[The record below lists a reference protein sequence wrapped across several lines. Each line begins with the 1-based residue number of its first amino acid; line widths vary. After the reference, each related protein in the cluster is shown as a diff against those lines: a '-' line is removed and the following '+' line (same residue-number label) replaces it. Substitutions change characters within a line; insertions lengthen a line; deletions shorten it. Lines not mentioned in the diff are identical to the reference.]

1 MNRFVVAEPLWCTG
15 CNTCLAACSDVHKT
29 QGLQQ
34 HPRLALAK
42 TSTITAPVVCHH
54 CEEAPC
60 LQVCPVNAISQRDDA
75 IQLNESLCI
84 GCKLCA
90 VVCPFGAISASG
102 SRPVN
107 AHAQY
112 VFQAEGSLKNGEE
125 NVLPQHAL
133 LRWEPGVQTVAVK
146 CDLCDFLPEGPAC
159 VRACPNQALRLITD
173 DSLQRQMKEKQR
185 LAASWFANGGEDPI
199 SANLR
204 VVVLRLI
211 LFNVPMNYSHDNW
224 SAILA
229 HIGKPEEL
237 DTSARNA
244 GALTRRR
251 EIRDA
256 ATLLRLGLAYGP
268 GGMSLR
274 EVTAWA
280 QLHDVATLS
289 DVALLKRLRNAADW
303 FGILAA
309 QTLAVRAAV
318 TGCTSGKRLR
328 LVDGTAISAPGGGSA
343 EWRLHMG
350 YDPHTCQFTDF
361 ELTDSR
367 DAERLDRFAQTADE
381 IRIADRGFGSRPE
394 CIRSLAFGEADYIVR
409 VHWRGLRW
417 LTAEGMRFDMMGFLR
432 GLDCGKNGETTVMIG
447 NSGNK
452 KAGAPFPARLIAV
465 SLPPEKALIS
475 KTRLLSENRRKGR
488 VVQAETLEAAG
499 HVLLLTSLP
508 EDEYSAEQVADC
520 YRLRWQIELAFKRL
534 KSLLHLDA
542 LRAKEPEL
550 AKAWIFANLLAAFL
564 IDDIIQPSLDF
575 PPRSAGSE
583 KKN

>member
-1 MNRFVVAEPLWCTG
+1 
-15 CNTCLAACSDVHKT
+15 
-29 QGLQQ
+29 
-34 HPRLALAK
+34 
-42 TSTITAPVVCHH
+42 
-54 CEEAPC
+54 
-60 LQVCPVNAISQRDDA
+60 
-75 IQLNESLCI
+75 
-84 GCKLCA
+84 
-90 VVCPFGAISASG
+90 
-102 SRPVN
+102 
-107 AHAQY
+107 
-112 VFQAEGSLKNGEE
+112 
-125 NVLPQHAL
+125 
-133 LRWEPGVQTVAVK
+133 
-146 CDLCDFLPEGPAC
+146 
-159 VRACPNQALRLITD
+159 
-173 DSLQRQMKEKQR
+173 
-185 LAASWFANGGEDPI
+185 
-199 SANLR
+199 
-204 VVVLRLI
+204 
-211 LFNVPMNYSHDNW
+211 MNYSHDNW

-564 IDDIIQPSLDF
+564 IDDMIQPSLDF

>member
-1 MNRFVVAEPLWCTG
+1 
-15 CNTCLAACSDVHKT
+15 
-29 QGLQQ
+29 
-34 HPRLALAK
+34 
-42 TSTITAPVVCHH
+42 
-54 CEEAPC
+54 
-60 LQVCPVNAISQRDDA
+60 
-75 IQLNESLCI
+75 
-84 GCKLCA
+84 
-90 VVCPFGAISASG
+90 
-102 SRPVN
+102 
-107 AHAQY
+107 
-112 VFQAEGSLKNGEE
+112 
-125 NVLPQHAL
+125 
-133 LRWEPGVQTVAVK
+133 
-146 CDLCDFLPEGPAC
+146 
-159 VRACPNQALRLITD
+159 
-173 DSLQRQMKEKQR
+173 
-185 LAASWFANGGEDPI
+185 
-199 SANLR
+199 
-204 VVVLRLI
+204 
-211 LFNVPMNYSHDNW
+211 MNYSHDNW

-350 YDPHTCQFTDF
+350 YDPHTCQFTNF

-417 LTAEGMRFDMMGFLR
+417 LTAEGMRFDMMDFLR

-452 KAGAPFPARLIAV
+452 KAGTPFPARLIAV

-499 HVLLLTSLP
+499 HVLLLTSLS

-520 YRLRWQIELAFKRL
+520 YRLHSAHTQSKKSIINIIHALKVELAHIYDEMNNHMRNHFKELVERL
-534 KSLLHLDA
+534 SNVKGVGIMTVATLLAEVPELSKLSRREISALVGGAPVNRDSGTMRGRRTIFGGRAGVRAALYMATLVATRCNPVIKVFYLRLFNVGKAKKSGIDSLHAQTADHSECD
-542 LRAKEPEL
+542 AKE
-550 AKAWIFANLLAAFL
+550 
-564 IDDIIQPSLDF
+564 
-575 PPRSAGSE
+575 R
-583 KKN
+583 

>member
-1 MNRFVVAEPLWCTG
+1 
-15 CNTCLAACSDVHKT
+15 
-29 QGLQQ
+29 
-34 HPRLALAK
+34 
-42 TSTITAPVVCHH
+42 
-54 CEEAPC
+54 
-60 LQVCPVNAISQRDDA
+60 
-75 IQLNESLCI
+75 
-84 GCKLCA
+84 
-90 VVCPFGAISASG
+90 
-102 SRPVN
+102 
-107 AHAQY
+107 
-112 VFQAEGSLKNGEE
+112 
-125 NVLPQHAL
+125 
-133 LRWEPGVQTVAVK
+133 
-146 CDLCDFLPEGPAC
+146 
-159 VRACPNQALRLITD
+159 
-173 DSLQRQMKEKQR
+173 
-185 LAASWFANGGEDPI
+185 
-199 SANLR
+199 
-204 VVVLRLI
+204 
-211 LFNVPMNYSHDNW
+211 
-224 SAILA
+224 
-229 HIGKPEEL
+229 
-237 DTSARNA
+237 
-244 GALTRRR
+244 
-251 EIRDA
+251 
-256 ATLLRLGLAYGP
+256 
-268 GGMSLR
+268 MSLR

-289 DVALLKRLRNAADW
+289 DVALLKRLRNATDW

-318 TGCTSGKRLR
+318 TGCTSRKRLR
-328 LVDGTAISAPGGGSA
+328 LVDGTANSAPGGGSA

-367 DAERLDRFAQTADE
+367 DAELLDRFAQKADE

-394 CIRSLAFGEADYIVR
+394 CIRSLAFGEANYIVR

-475 KTRLLSENRRKGR
+475 KIRLLSENRRKGR
-488 VVQAETLEAAG
+488 VVPAETLEAAG
-499 HVLLLTSLP
+499 HVLLLTSLS

-520 YRLRWQIELAFKRL
+520 FRLRWQIELAFKRL

-575 PPRSAGSE
+575 PPDVPDPKRRTNSLWRITKMVIWSLQVAIRGTVSLTAY
-583 KKN
+583 KTQLKNARHRLNEVPRRRVLQMVQPLS

>member
-1 MNRFVVAEPLWCTG
+1 
-15 CNTCLAACSDVHKT
+15 
-29 QGLQQ
+29 
-34 HPRLALAK
+34 
-42 TSTITAPVVCHH
+42 
-54 CEEAPC
+54 
-60 LQVCPVNAISQRDDA
+60 
-75 IQLNESLCI
+75 
-84 GCKLCA
+84 
-90 VVCPFGAISASG
+90 
-102 SRPVN
+102 
-107 AHAQY
+107 
-112 VFQAEGSLKNGEE
+112 
-125 NVLPQHAL
+125 
-133 LRWEPGVQTVAVK
+133 
-146 CDLCDFLPEGPAC
+146 
-159 VRACPNQALRLITD
+159 
-173 DSLQRQMKEKQR
+173 
-185 LAASWFANGGEDPI
+185 
-199 SANLR
+199 
-204 VVVLRLI
+204 
-211 LFNVPMNYSHDNW
+211 
-224 SAILA
+224 
-229 HIGKPEEL
+229 
-237 DTSARNA
+237 
-244 GALTRRR
+244 
-251 EIRDA
+251 
-256 ATLLRLGLAYGP
+256 
-268 GGMSLR
+268 
-274 EVTAWA
+274 
-280 QLHDVATLS
+280 
-289 DVALLKRLRNAADW
+289 
-303 FGILAA
+303 
-309 QTLAVRAAV
+309 
-318 TGCTSGKRLR
+318 
-328 LVDGTAISAPGGGSA
+328 
-343 EWRLHMG
+343 MG

-452 KAGAPFPARLIAV
+452 K
-465 SLPPEKALIS
+465 PELLSGTSHCRITSSRKALIS

>member
-1 MNRFVVAEPLWCTG
+1 MAKVFTPEEREKIKGQVVELVPLSGRET
-15 CNTCLAACSDVHKT
+15 L
-29 QGLQQ
+29 
-34 HPRLALAK
+34 RALEAK
-42 TSTITAPVVCHH
+42 TGASRYYISTLARELVASGDVYNSGYGLFPSEQARKDWQNARKKLSRTKVKKPVVVD
-54 CEEAPC
+54 P
-60 LQVCPVNAISQRDDA
+60 
-75 IQLNESLCI
+75 
-84 GCKLCA
+84 
-90 VVCPFGAISASG
+90 
-102 SRPVN
+102 
-107 AHAQY
+107 
-112 VFQAEGSLKNGEE
+112 
-125 NVLPQHAL
+125 
-133 LRWEPGVQTVAVK
+133 
-146 CDLCDFLPEGPAC
+146 DL
-159 VRACPNQALRLITD
+159 
-173 DSLQRQMKEKQR
+173 
-185 LAASWFANGGEDPI
+185 
-199 SANLR
+199 
-204 VVVLRLI
+204 
-211 LFNVPMNYSHDNW
+211 
-224 SAILA
+224 
-229 HIGKPEEL
+229 IGKPEEL

>member
-1 MNRFVVAEPLWCTG
+1 
-15 CNTCLAACSDVHKT
+15 
-29 QGLQQ
+29 
-34 HPRLALAK
+34 
-42 TSTITAPVVCHH
+42 
-54 CEEAPC
+54 
-60 LQVCPVNAISQRDDA
+60 
-75 IQLNESLCI
+75 
-84 GCKLCA
+84 
-90 VVCPFGAISASG
+90 
-102 SRPVN
+102 
-107 AHAQY
+107 
-112 VFQAEGSLKNGEE
+112 
-125 NVLPQHAL
+125 
-133 LRWEPGVQTVAVK
+133 
-146 CDLCDFLPEGPAC
+146 
-159 VRACPNQALRLITD
+159 
-173 DSLQRQMKEKQR
+173 
-185 LAASWFANGGEDPI
+185 
-199 SANLR
+199 
-204 VVVLRLI
+204 
-211 LFNVPMNYSHDNW
+211 
-224 SAILA
+224 
-229 HIGKPEEL
+229 
-237 DTSARNA
+237 
-244 GALTRRR
+244 
-251 EIRDA
+251 
-256 ATLLRLGLAYGP
+256 
-268 GGMSLR
+268 
-274 EVTAWA
+274 
-280 QLHDVATLS
+280 
-289 DVALLKRLRNAADW
+289 NAADW

>member
-1 MNRFVVAEPLWCTG
+1 
-15 CNTCLAACSDVHKT
+15 
-29 QGLQQ
+29 
-34 HPRLALAK
+34 
-42 TSTITAPVVCHH
+42 
-54 CEEAPC
+54 
-60 LQVCPVNAISQRDDA
+60 
-75 IQLNESLCI
+75 
-84 GCKLCA
+84 
-90 VVCPFGAISASG
+90 
-102 SRPVN
+102 
-107 AHAQY
+107 
-112 VFQAEGSLKNGEE
+112 
-125 NVLPQHAL
+125 
-133 LRWEPGVQTVAVK
+133 
-146 CDLCDFLPEGPAC
+146 
-159 VRACPNQALRLITD
+159 
-173 DSLQRQMKEKQR
+173 
-185 LAASWFANGGEDPI
+185 
-199 SANLR
+199 
-204 VVVLRLI
+204 
-211 LFNVPMNYSHDNW
+211 
-224 SAILA
+224 
-229 HIGKPEEL
+229 
-237 DTSARNA
+237 
-244 GALTRRR
+244 
-251 EIRDA
+251 
-256 ATLLRLGLAYGP
+256 
-268 GGMSLR
+268 
-274 EVTAWA
+274 
-280 QLHDVATLS
+280 
-289 DVALLKRLRNAADW
+289 
-303 FGILAA
+303 
-309 QTLAVRAAV
+309 
-318 TGCTSGKRLR
+318 
-328 LVDGTAISAPGGGSA
+328 GTAISAPGGGSA

>member
-1 MNRFVVAEPLWCTG
+1 
-15 CNTCLAACSDVHKT
+15 
-29 QGLQQ
+29 
-34 HPRLALAK
+34 
-42 TSTITAPVVCHH
+42 
-54 CEEAPC
+54 
-60 LQVCPVNAISQRDDA
+60 
-75 IQLNESLCI
+75 
-84 GCKLCA
+84 
-90 VVCPFGAISASG
+90 
-102 SRPVN
+102 
-107 AHAQY
+107 
-112 VFQAEGSLKNGEE
+112 
-125 NVLPQHAL
+125 
-133 LRWEPGVQTVAVK
+133 
-146 CDLCDFLPEGPAC
+146 
-159 VRACPNQALRLITD
+159 
-173 DSLQRQMKEKQR
+173 
-185 LAASWFANGGEDPI
+185 
-199 SANLR
+199 
-204 VVVLRLI
+204 
-211 LFNVPMNYSHDNW
+211 MNYSHDNW

-289 DVALLKRLRNAADW
+289 DVALLKRLQNAADW
-303 FGILAA
+303 FGTLAA

-417 LTAEGMRFDMMGFLR
+417 LTAEGMRFDMMGFLC

-447 NSGNK
+447 NSGNI
-452 KAGAPFPARLIAV
+452 KAGDPFPARLIAG

-475 KTRLLSENRRKGR
+475 KTRLLSENPRKGR
-488 VVQAETLEAAG
+488 VVQAEPLKAAG
-499 HVLLLTSLP
+499 HVLLLTSLS

-575 PPRSAGSE
+575 PPPRSAGSE

>member
-1 MNRFVVAEPLWCTG
+1 MTNRNFRQIINLLDLRWQRRVPVIHQTETAERGLACLAMICGHFGKNIDLIYLRRKFNLSARGATLAGINGIAEQLGMATRALSLELDELRVLKTPCILHWDFSHFVVLVSVKRNRYVLHDPARGIRYISREEMSRYFTG
-15 CNTCLAACSDVHKT
+15 VALEVWPGSEFQSET
-29 QGLQQ
+29 LQT
-34 HPRLALAK
+34 RISLRSLINSIYGIKRTLAK
-42 TSTITAPVVCHH
+42 IFCLSVVI
-54 CEEAPC
+54 EA
-60 LQVCPVNAISQRDDA
+60 I
-75 IQLNESLCI
+75 
-84 GCKLCA
+84 
-90 VVCPFGAISASG
+90 
-102 SRPVN
+102 
-107 AHAQY
+107 
-112 VFQAEGSLKNGEE
+112 
-125 NVLPQHAL
+125 
-133 LRWEPGVQTVAVK
+133 
-146 CDLCDFLPEGPAC
+146 
-159 VRACPNQALRLITD
+159 
-173 DSLQRQMKEKQR
+173 
-185 LAASWFANGGEDPI
+185 
-199 SANLR
+199 
-204 VVVLRLI
+204 
-211 LFNVPMNYSHDNW
+211 
-224 SAILA
+224 
-229 HIGKPEEL
+229 
-237 DTSARNA
+237 
-244 GALTRRR
+244 
-251 EIRDA
+251 
-256 ATLLRLGLAYGP
+256 LLRLGLAYGP